1 MAAKQSSLNDHPQI
15 DKSTW
20 SKSSYKI
27 KSPISDAKS
36 PFKDSKS
43 PFNVP
48 VQAAR
53 AQINLIDTVL
63 PFSSATSILDIA
75 CGPGTVYSTLFSSS
89 IALSP
94 TASLLANDI
103 SPSMIANLN
112 DTKLANPDS
121 SAWSRVQASVA
132 DATDLSSI
140 PSASQSHVLSAL
152 GICNIPDSTAALRE
166 ARRVMAPGAV
176 FSMTSIAK
184 AAWMTEVMGILTA
197 MYPDRKVPFT
207 AAKWQ
212 TREAFKAE
220 LELNGFVDV
229 VIEETGLSMGFTSPE
244 DLVKTLWAVLPFMTG
259 LVEGLSEEDVQGVKD
274 AQVRF
279 VKETYPDGAMPGLAL
294 VGVAR

>member
-1 MAAKQSSLNDHPQI
+1 MAAKQLSSSDYPQI
-15 DKSTW
+15 EQSTW
-20 SKSSYKI
+20 SKFSYKLEGVVN
-27 KSPISDAKS
+27 DAKI
-36 PFKDSKS
+36 PFHDTK
-43 PFNVP
+43 FNVA

-53 AQINLIDTVL
+53 AHIHFTDSVL

-75 CGPGTVYSTLFSSS
+75 CGPGTVYSTLFSYSP

-112 DTKLANPDS
+112 NTKLAHPDS
-121 SAWSRVQASVA
+121 PTWSRVQASVE
-132 DATDLSSI
+132 DATDLSLI

-184 AAWMTEVMGILTA
+184 AAWMTDVMGVLTA

-207 AAKWQ
+207 GAQWRTK
-212 TREAFKAE
+212 EAFKAE
-220 LELNGFVDV
+220 LERNGFVDV
-229 VIEETGLSMGFTSPE
+229 VVEEAGLSMGFTSPE
-244 DLVKTLWAVLPFMTG
+244 DLVQTLWAVLPFMPG
-259 LVEGLSEEDVQGVKD
+259 LVEGLNREDIPGIKD

-279 VKETYPDGAMPGLAL
+279 VRKTYPDGAMPGLAL
-294 VGVAR
+294 VSVAR